1 MAAPFSRGLA
11 RTLARHNLLPVKGDR
26 GGVGRLAQSPTGDCG
41 REVEANLK
49 RLPNRLGLV
58 HVLTSVELFCRA
70 IGKASVQSN
79 VLLLLRKA
87 VEGDPQLKRLWHRRV
102 EPFDRLEGDRGS
114 DFARRQ
120 LGEGE
125 DIALAVLGL
134 GGDRPARDRALLPPS
149 SPVVHH

>member
-1 MAAPFSRGLA
+1 MLGRYKP
-11 RTLARHNLLPVKGDR
+11 NLQ
-26 GGVGRLAQSPTGDCG
+26 RLTNC
-41 REVEANLK
+41 
-49 RLPNRLGLV
+49 LGLV
-58 HVLTSVELFCRA
+58 HVLPSVELFCRA

-87 VEGDPQLKRLWHRRV
+87 VEGNPQLERLGHRWV

-125 DIALAVLGL
+125 DVALAVLGL
-134 GGDRPARDRALLPPS
+134 GGDPGPARDRALLPPS
-149 SPVVHH
+149 SPVVDHALRLGKVGAE